1 LSYFKQILRIPL
13 IRQINFEKSMKNVC
27 VILLVLIISVANL
40 SAKENHSSKGFFSLS
55 KKEMSDINGQINHSK
70 QARAGIYDTSYVQ
83 HAYIKADVVT
93 TGDRFGND
101 VAISGDTMVVGAP
114 KQSDGGAAY
123 VFVRD
128 NNGWSQQAV
137 LKASNEGLF
146 DGFGTSVS
154 ISGNTIVVGA
164 PYEDSDSTTVNSG
177 SGNDGS
183 PDSGAAYVFIRLNGN
198 WIEEAYLKNLFET
211 PGGEFGFDVAV
222 SGDTIVVGVPHQAN
236 QLPHSGAAHVYKK
249 SGSNW
254 VYDTQLKAINF
265 GEDDRFGHSVAIS
278 ADTIVVGAFGE
289 SSDFIGVNGGDG
301 FNDNAPSSGAAYV
314 FTKDDISWPQT
325 HFIKASN
332 TEAADVF
339 GFDVAISG
347 GTIVVGAVGESSNAT
362 GINGD
367 QNNNA
372 KDGSGAAY
380 IFNRSVNSPD
390 NSVNW
395 SQQAY
400 VKASETDIRDDF
412 GFKVAIS
419 GNIAVIAAL
428 GEDRSVV
435 GYDNDE
441 PSSGAVFVYH
451 KEDSSWTEQ
460 GYLKAAEA
468 ETDDEFSFGVSVSG
482 GYIAVGA
489 HQEDSDLTGVTNIDG
504 IVDNNNK
511 PDSGAAYVFNDINLI
526 TKSFPVSMAIPDNDP
541 AGVEIPLDMEQLI
554 SGNIEDVDISITMSH
569 TWIGDVDMVLE
580 SPDGLAQLVI
590 FGRTGVNSVNPSGGN
605 SILFGTYLFNDH
617 SELDWWQGSLQAI
630 GSILPSGGYR
640 TSTRGNNFS
649 LNGGCNTLLNGA
661 FAGLTPEQ
669 ANGIWTLKVSDNL
682 GGDSGVIEKVELIIK
697 QGPELPNDIIF
708 KSEFEFK
715 STTLPSFSASY
726 MKGNCKKAQFD
737 FTGTGLS
744 DYFLTY
750 PTEIDGLT
758 FLTHQIKEN
767 DTTVVGEETLVNI
780 PTFGTV
786 AKPTSGGD
794 FDGDG
799 IDDITV
805 EIEADNPTKVKYLI
819 RRSSRPNDLP
829 ILFAAD
835 ADSNLNIDP
844 QIGDYSG
851 DGVDDLAFFVS
862 EKVSAEAS
870 RLLILNYNRVTPL
883 VQFNT
888 AEGIT
893 SDFHP
898 AGGFDHNGDGFA
910 DFLLV
915 TDTHINSRSQENVY
929 AGNSGLIIHD
939 NLTTENSLQVPGIF
953 FDNGNAGLSSLIDP
967 LHNATILHAVDWSG
981 GSSTIDA
988 VVNMDDSD
996 IFITGDYDGDGKDDI
1011 GYWRSNSD
1019 ALGNRFI
1026 IYLSGSDYVETIEVS
1041 PQGAF
1046 GTDVP
1051 LANSR
1056 FR

>member
-1 LSYFKQILRIPL
+1 MNNQFRILLFLSCTFTTSLANETIVDKSPFGLSKEAVTDINN
-13 IRQINFEKSMKNVC
+13 QIN
-27 VILLVLIISVANL
+27 
-40 SAKENHSSKGFFSLS
+40 SSNQS
-55 KKEMSDINGQINHSK
+55 
-70 QARAGIYDTSYVQ
+70 RAGIYDTSYVQ
-83 HAYIKADVVT
+83 HAYIKANVVT
-93 TGDRFGND
+93 AGDRFGSD

-114 KQSDGGAAY
+114 NQSDGGAAY
-123 VFVRD
+123 VFIRD

-198 WIEEAYLKNLFET
+198 WIQEAYLKNLFET
-211 PGGEFGFDVAV
+211 PGGEFGYDVAV
-222 SGDTIVVGVPHQAN
+222 SGDTVVVGVPHQAN
-236 QLPHSGAAHVYKK
+236 QLPHSGAAHIYKK
-249 SGSNW
+249 SGTNW
-254 VYDTQLKAINF
+254 VYDAQLKAINF
-265 GEDDRFGHSVAIS
+265 GEDDRFGYSVAIS
-278 ADTIVVGAFGE
+278 GDTIVVGAFGE
-289 SSDFIGVNGGDG
+289 SSDFVGVNSGDG
-301 FNDNAPSSGAAYV
+301 FNDNAISSGAAYV
-314 FTKDDISWPQT
+314 FTKDGNNWPQT

-347 GTIVVGAVGESSNAT
+347 GTIIVGAIGESSNAT
-362 GINGD
+362 EINGD
-367 QNNNA
+367 QNNND

-380 IFNRSVNSPD
+380 IFNRSKNAFD

-395 SQQAY
+395 TQQAY
-400 VKASETDIRDDF
+400 IKASETDIRDDF

-419 GNIAVIAAL
+419 GNIAVVAAL
-428 GEDRSVV
+428 GEDSSVL

-451 KEDSSWTEQ
+451 KEGSSWSEH

-468 ETDDEFSFGVSVSG
+468 EVDDEFSFGVSVSG

-489 HQEDSDLTGVTNIDG
+489 HQEDSDLTGVTNLDG
-504 IVDNNNK
+504 IIDNNNK
-511 PDSGAAYVFNDINLI
+511 TDSGAAYVFNDINLI
-526 TKSFPVSMAIPDNDP
+526 TKSFPVSMAIPDNNSD
-541 AGVEIPLDMEQLI
+541 GIEIPLDMQQLI
-554 SGNIEDVDISITMSH
+554 TGNIEDLDIAISMSH
-569 TWIGDVDMVLE
+569 SWIGDVDMVLE
-580 SPDGLAQLVI
+580 SPDGLAQLVL
-590 FGRTGVNSVNPSGGN
+590 FARTGVHRFNEFGGN

-630 GSILPSGGYR
+630 GATLPSGGYR
-640 TSTRGNNFS
+640 TSTRGNDYS
-649 LNGGCNTLLNGA
+649 ASGGCNTLLNGA

-669 ANGIWTLKVSDNL
+669 ANGIWTLKVSDHVN
-682 GGDSGVIEKVELIIK
+682 GDVGVIENVEMIIK
-697 QGPELPNDIIF
+697 QGHEIPIDSDVIF
-708 KSEFEFK
+708 QTDFEFK
-715 STTLPSFSASY
+715 SMTLPSFSASY
-726 MKGNCKKAQFD
+726 KKGNCKKAQFD

-744 DYFLTY
+744 DYVLTY
-750 PTEIDGLT
+750 PTAIGGQT

-767 DTTVVGEETLVNI
+767 DATVLGEETFVNI
-780 PTFGTV
+780 PTFGST

-805 EIEADNPTKVKYLI
+805 EIEADNPNNVKYLI
-819 RRSSRPNDLP
+819 RRSSRPNDVP
-829 ILFAAD
+829 ILFDSVAD
-835 ADSNLNIDP
+835 PNLNVDP
-844 QIGDYSG
+844 QFGDYSG

-862 EKVSAEAS
+862 AKTSADAS
-870 RLLILNYNRVTPL
+870 RMVIFNYSIETPL
-883 VQFNT
+883 VIFNT
-888 AEGIT
+888 EVGVT

-939 NLTTENSLQVPGIF
+939 NLTTENSLQVPGVF

-981 GSSTIDA
+981 GSTTIDA

-996 IFITGDYDGDGKDDI
+996 VFITGDYDGDSKDDI
-1011 GYWRSNSD
+1011 GYWRNNFD
-1019 ALGNRFI
+1019 GLGSRFI
-1026 IYLSGSDYVETIEVS
+1026 IYKSSSNYSDSDLLEVA
-1041 PQGAF
+1041 PTGAE
-1046 GTDVP
+1046 GTDYP
-1051 LANSR
+1051 IGNTRLR
-1056 FR
+1056 